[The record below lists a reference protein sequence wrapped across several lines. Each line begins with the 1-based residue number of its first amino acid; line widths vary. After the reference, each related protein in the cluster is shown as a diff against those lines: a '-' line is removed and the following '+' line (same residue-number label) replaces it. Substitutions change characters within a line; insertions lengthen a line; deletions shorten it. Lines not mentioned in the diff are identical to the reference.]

1 MSTKISEATVVTD
14 LEDADLFALAES
26 TGVGPTGYTSS
37 HVSVATL
44 LAEIGPRIDLTQND
58 TFLSAT
64 TINNVIEAVYNDIT
78 TTEVTEGTNL
88 YFTEARIRTEVEED
102 LSVAYTLV
110 LADADH
116 KWKTLTNAS
125 AITLT
130 VPPQSSVAWPAN
142 TYIEIMQGGAGQIA
156 FAEGAGVTIL
166 VNENLTRYTNGIYAV
181 AALKRLEE
189 NVWVVFGNLEPA

>member
-181 AALKRLEE
+181 VALKRLEE